1 MSLAVGFGGVALFLS
16 GVGIYGV
23 LSYLLAQR
31 RREIGIRIALGS
43 TRAGIFRLF
52 LREGIALV
60 SGGLMFGFAGAAAMR
75 RAVQNQ
81 IYGVHPLEPV
91 VLFAAATL
99 LALVAFSACLWP
111 ARQATRVD
119 PMIALNEQ

>member
-1 MSLAVGFGGVALFLS
+1 
-16 GVGIYGV
+16 
-23 LSYLLAQR
+23 
-31 RREIGIRIALGS
+31 
-43 TRAGIFRLF
+43 
-52 LREGIALV
+52 
-60 SGGLMFGFAGAAAMR
+60 MR

-91 VLFAAATL
+91 VLCAAATL
-99 LALVAFSACLWP
+99 LAMAAFSACLWP